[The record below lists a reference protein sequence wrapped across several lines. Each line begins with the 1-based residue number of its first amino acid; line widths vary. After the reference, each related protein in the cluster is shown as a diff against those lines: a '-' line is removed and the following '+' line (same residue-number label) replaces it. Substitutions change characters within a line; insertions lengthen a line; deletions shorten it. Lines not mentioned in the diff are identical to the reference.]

1 MITKIF
7 MYKFDIRIQYKYP
20 SYIFLSRFTEFELNL
35 TGICFNTDFDSSLHK
50 SFCQS
55 QSR

>member
-55 QSR
+55 LSR